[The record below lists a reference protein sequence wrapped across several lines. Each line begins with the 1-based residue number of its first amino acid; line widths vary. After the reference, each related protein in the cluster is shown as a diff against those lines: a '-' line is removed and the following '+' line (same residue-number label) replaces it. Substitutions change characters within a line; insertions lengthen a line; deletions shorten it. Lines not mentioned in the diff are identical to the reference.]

1 MRKYLAIACISIVT
15 LGACD
20 TATSTQ
26 APTVVDPLIGKRLA
40 AADGTVFLIQPDG
53 TMGGQLGG
61 AEIVGTYTANATESC
76 SVYTAPEQLTGR
88 EFCSTPQI
96 EGDTVIFLRR
106 DGTKSQPY
114 KVTG

>member
-1 MRKYLAIACISIVT
+1 MKKYLVLACVSVLA

-20 TATSTQ
+20 TATTSQ
-26 APTVVDPLIGKRLA
+26 SPTVVDALLDKNLVA
-40 AADGTVFLIQPDG
+40 ENGTVFLIRSDG

-61 AEIVGTYTANATESC
+61 KKVIGTYKANARESC

-96 EGDTVIFLRR
+96 DGDTVIFNRR
-106 DGTKSQPY
+106 DGTKSQKY
-114 KVTG
+114 KIGG